1 MGSATKRKFHSDVE
15 DGGGKLICL
24 ESSTDNHSNKMT
36 SHCADDL
43 SLSSVSL
50 RNVIPLAAAALDH
63 QRGVGVI
70 PPATTARDRQLGNGV
85 QPGVD
90 IAWKEHFE
98 NKTNSSEQVAAKHIA
113 IQLQAKQLLSV
124 PLNANLESTA
134 HIAPVKEEEENDDN
148 VEKDESSV
156 SSSESSSSSSSKS
169 SSSSE
174 SSYESS
180 LLSSWSDNSSQE
192 GVRSLPS
199 LLVQSKYEG
208 LERLEKKLELRK
220 KRLKHLCEGQ
230 PPAYVYL
237 LKENEKMAGKIRIAK
252 YLKDNPDEASKV
264 KGHAKGDKHAKGD
277 EASPLLE
284 SKTWR
289 GIFQFELIHTLPC
302 AYSVFIICAVHTVFY
317 GFTECSCRILYG
329 TYFIHWNFGKTS
341 FYNCLMLVG
350 LILLRFNGALFY
362 YSTTSMD
369 RHRAKMEMSNRLRVG
384 MFDAVLFKRI
394 KGNII
399 GSTFS
404 MFGYYLLSIAINY
417 YYTQFYYSWT
427 GEFEKWIGVIWQN
440 SIDLINAEVEE
451 GRKGWAES
459 YKEPEV
465 WAEEYY
471 KLEDPSTSDFKVS
484 PTCIYSADLV
494 PYSFLKPFYIFWCR
508 DPTYEYKSVE
518 IFFHGLSLCIVAFLT
533 SRIGENFM
541 TICD

>member
-1 MGSATKRKFHSDVE
+1 
-15 DGGGKLICL
+15 
-24 ESSTDNHSNKMT
+24 
-36 SHCADDL
+36 
-43 SLSSVSL
+43 
-50 RNVIPLAAAALDH
+50 
-63 QRGVGVI
+63 
-70 PPATTARDRQLGNGV
+70 
-85 QPGVD
+85 
-90 IAWKEHFE
+90 
-98 NKTNSSEQVAAKHIA
+98 
-113 IQLQAKQLLSV
+113 
-124 PLNANLESTA
+124 
-134 HIAPVKEEEENDDN
+134 
-148 VEKDESSV
+148 
-156 SSSESSSSSSSKS
+156 
-169 SSSSE
+169 
-174 SSYESS
+174 
-180 LLSSWSDNSSQE
+180 
-192 GVRSLPS
+192 
-199 LLVQSKYEG
+199 
-208 LERLEKKLELRK
+208 
-220 KRLKHLCEGQ
+220 
-230 PPAYVYL
+230 
-237 LKENEKMAGKIRIAK
+237 
-252 YLKDNPDEASKV
+252 
-264 KGHAKGDKHAKGD
+264 
-277 EASPLLE
+277 
-284 SKTWR
+284 
-289 GIFQFELIHTLPC
+289 
-302 AYSVFIICAVHTVFY
+302 
-317 GFTECSCRILYG
+317 
-329 TYFIHWNFGKTS
+329 
-341 FYNCLMLVG
+341 
-350 LILLRFNGALFY
+350 
-362 YSTTSMD
+362 
-369 RHRAKMEMSNRLRVG
+369 